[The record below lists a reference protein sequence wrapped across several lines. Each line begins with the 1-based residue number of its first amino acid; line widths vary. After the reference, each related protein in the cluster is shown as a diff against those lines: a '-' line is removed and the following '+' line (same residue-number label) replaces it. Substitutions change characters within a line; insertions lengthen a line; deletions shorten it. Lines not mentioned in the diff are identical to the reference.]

1 MSRIRNTSSTRRS
14 RWRAIFTKSRTRL
27 WHLTAYGGTV
37 LVTAVATAASTQAG
51 VGGTEV

>member
-14 RWRAIFTKSRTRL
+14 RWRAIFTRSRTRL

-37 LVTAVATAASTQAG
+37 LVTAASTQAG

>member
-1 MSRIRNTSSTRRS
+1 MSGIRNTSSTRRS
-14 RWRAIFTKSRTRL
+14 RWRAIFTRSRTRL